1 MLKIVA
7 FLSKLCFS
15 VHMMNYFTRRLL
27 PALLLAG
34 LLSSTALAQN
44 NIGTIDLRK
53 VFDGYWK
60 TKQADVGLKERAADM
75 EKEHKNMVDD
85 LKKGDDDY
93 KQILASSNDQAV
105 SAEER
110 DKRKK
115 TAESKLKYLTEQKE
129 TIVQYERQARTT
141 LDEQRRRMRD
151 NILGEIRTVVNAKSK
166 TAGFALVLD
175 TAAESLNNTPAVLFS
190 SGSHDITDDILKQL
204 NASAPPDV
212 LKPEVAT
219 PEKKDAD
226 KKDAGKK

>member
-1 MLKIVA
+1 
-7 FLSKLCFS
+7 
-15 VHMMNYFTRRLL
+15 MMNYFTRRLL

-166 TAGFALVLD
+166 TAGFSLVLD

-219 PEKKDAD
+219 PDKKDTEKKDT
-226 KKDAGKK
+226 GKK

>member
-1 MLKIVA
+1 
-7 FLSKLCFS
+7 
-15 VHMMNYFTRRLL
+15 MMNYFTRRLL

-60 TKQADVGLKERAADM
+60 TKQADAVLKERAADM
-75 EKEHKNMVDD
+75 DKEYKNMGDD

-115 TAESKLKYLTEQKE
+115 AAESKLKYLTEQKQ
-129 TIVQYERQARTT
+129 TILQFERQAQTT
-141 LDEQRRRMRD
+141 IGEQRRRMRD

-175 TAAESLNNTPAVLFS
+175 TAAESLNNTPSVLFS
-190 SGSHDITDDILKQL
+190 SGSHDITDDVLKQL

-219 PEKKDAD
+219 PDKKDTEKKDT
-226 KKDAGKK
+226 GKK

>member
-1 MLKIVA
+1 
-7 FLSKLCFS
+7 
-15 VHMMNYFTRRLL
+15 MNYFTRRLL

-60 TKQADVGLKERAADM
+60 TKQADAVLKERAADM
-75 EKEHKNMVDD
+75 DKEYKNMGDD

-115 TAESKLKYLTEQKE
+115 AAESKLKYLTEQKQ
-129 TIVQYERQARTT
+129 TILQFERQAQTT
-141 LDEQRRRMRD
+141 IGEQRRRMRD

-175 TAAESLNNTPAVLFS
+175 TAAESLNNTPSVLFS
-190 SGSHDITDDILKQL
+190 SGSHDITDDVLKQL

-219 PEKKDAD
+219 PDKKDTEKKDT
-226 KKDAGKK
+226 GKK

>member
-1 MLKIVA
+1 
-7 FLSKLCFS
+7 
-15 VHMMNYFTRRLL
+15 MMNYFTRRLL

-115 TAESKLKYLTEQKE
+115 TAC
-129 TIVQYERQARTT
+129 R
-141 LDEQRRRMRD
+141 
-151 NILGEIRTVVNAKSK
+151 
-166 TAGFALVLD
+166 
-175 TAAESLNNTPAVLFS
+175 AAMS
-190 SGSHDITDDILKQL
+190 
-204 NASAPPDV
+204 
-212 LKPEVAT
+212 
-219 PEKKDAD
+219 
-226 KKDAGKK
+226 

>member
-1 MLKIVA
+1 
-7 FLSKLCFS
+7 
-15 VHMMNYFTRRLL
+15 MNYFTRRLL

-166 TAGFALVLD
+166 TAGFSLVLD

-219 PEKKDAD
+219 PDKKDTEKKDT
-226 KKDAGKK
+226 GKK

>member
-1 MLKIVA
+1 
-7 FLSKLCFS
+7 
-15 VHMMNYFTRRLL
+15 MNYFTRRLL

-166 TAGFALVLD
+166 TAGFSLVLD

-204 NASAPPDV
+204 NASDPPDV

-219 PEKKDAD
+219 PDKKDTEKKDT
-226 KKDAGKK
+226 GKK

>member
-1 MLKIVA
+1 
-7 FLSKLCFS
+7 
-15 VHMMNYFTRRLL
+15 MNYFTRRLL

-175 TAAESLNNTPAVLFS
+175 TSAESMNNNTPAVLFS
-190 SGSHDITDDILKQL
+190 SGSHDITDDVLKQL

-219 PEKKDAD
+219 PDKKDTEKKDT
-226 KKDAGKK
+226 GKK

>member
-1 MLKIVA
+1 
-7 FLSKLCFS
+7 
-15 VHMMNYFTRRLL
+15 MNYFTRRLL

-115 TAESKLKYLTEQKE
+115 AAESKLKYLTEQKQ
-129 TIVQYERQARTT
+129 TILQFERQAQTT
-141 LDEQRRRMRD
+141 IGEQRRRMRD

-175 TAAESLNNTPAVLFS
+175 TAAESLNNTPSVLFS
-190 SGSHDITDDILKQL
+190 SGSHDITDDVLKQL

-219 PEKKDAD
+219 PDKKDTEKKDT
-226 KKDAGKK
+226 GKK

>member
-1 MLKIVA
+1 
-7 FLSKLCFS
+7 
-15 VHMMNYFTRRLL
+15 MNYFTRRLL

-175 TAAESLNNTPAVLFS
+175 TAAESLNNTPSVLFS

-219 PEKKDAD
+219 PDKKDTEKKDT
-226 KKDAGKK
+226 GKK

>member
-1 MLKIVA
+1 
-7 FLSKLCFS
+7 
-15 VHMMNYFTRRLL
+15 MMNYFTRRLL

-175 TAAESLNNTPAVLFS
+175 TAAESLNNTPSVLFS

-219 PEKKDAD
+219 PDKKDTEKKDT
-226 KKDAGKK
+226 GKK

>member
-1 MLKIVA
+1 
-7 FLSKLCFS
+7 
-15 VHMMNYFTRRLL
+15 MMNYFTRRLL

-60 TKQADVGLKERAADM
+60 TKQADAVLKERAADM
-75 EKEHKNMVDD
+75 DKEYKNMGDD

-115 TAESKLKYLTEQKE
+115 AAESKLKYLTEQKQ
-129 TIVQYERQARTT
+129 TILQFERQAQTT
-141 LDEQRRRMRD
+141 IGEQRRRMRD

-219 PEKKDAD
+219 PDKKDTEKKDT
-226 KKDAGKK
+226 GKK

>member
-1 MLKIVA
+1 
-7 FLSKLCFS
+7 
-15 VHMMNYFTRRLL
+15 MNYFTRRLL

-60 TKQADVGLKERAADM
+60 TKQADAVLKERAADM
-75 EKEHKNMVDD
+75 DKEYKNMGDD

-115 TAESKLKYLTEQKE
+115 AAESKLKYLTEQKE

-219 PEKKDAD
+219 PDKKDTEKKDT
-226 KKDAGKK
+226 GKK